1 MALSSHT
8 EIIGYAFNQVSVF
21 PLNECVHHSLLDRSP
36 MKQELEAA
44 PGDFVLQNSIS
55 NWSFTTEDSQR
66 KLLPLEKKAKRD
78 TTSK

>member
-1 MALSSHT
+1 
-8 EIIGYAFNQVSVF
+8 
-21 PLNECVHHSLLDRSP
+21 